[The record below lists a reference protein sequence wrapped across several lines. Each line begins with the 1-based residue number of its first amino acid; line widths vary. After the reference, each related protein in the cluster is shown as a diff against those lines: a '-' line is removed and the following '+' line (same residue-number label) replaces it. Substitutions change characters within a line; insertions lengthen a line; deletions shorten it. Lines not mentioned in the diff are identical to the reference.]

1 MVLIVPSKK
10 HLPSYVLLG
19 LGINSTQIGTFISYS
34 QLSVKAKDKLGM
46 LESIAPSHSE
56 GVPFDPRE
64 TRGAALLSS
73 NPKLKKNFFNF
84 FF

>member
-1 MVLIVPSKK
+1 MVLVVPSKK

-34 QLSVKAKDKLGM
+34 QLSVKAREDKLGM

-73 NPKLKKNFFNF
+73 NPKLKKNFF
-84 FF
+84 